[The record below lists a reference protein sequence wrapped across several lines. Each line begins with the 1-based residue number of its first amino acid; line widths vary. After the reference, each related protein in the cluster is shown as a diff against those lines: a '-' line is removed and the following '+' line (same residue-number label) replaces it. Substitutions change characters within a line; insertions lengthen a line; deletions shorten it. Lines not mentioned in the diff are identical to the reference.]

1 MLENEEDSIWP
12 PLCTVRVGPMWH
24 VLGLWPLLSS
34 HEDLTLVGGG
44 VRAEDL
50 RGQQN
55 RNNRKTKGK
64 NEERMKKKEY

>member
-1 MLENEEDSIWP
+1 
-12 PLCTVRVGPMWH
+12 MWH
-24 VLGLWPLLSS
+24 VLGLWPLPSS